1 MKYVLLTLLILSN
14 SFCLATAQINSESVK
29 TESVYLHT
37 DKNIYIAGENLFYAL
52 YLKGSPGRI
61 SKYVY
66 MVLRDRYNRPVTQSR
81 VEINNLTAFGNVYIP
96 DTLRSDIYQ
105 LICYTNSMRNEGEN
119 SYFTRE
125 IVVANRF
132 DKKLELFDS
141 TLYTGQEVPSPDQYF
156 SHKTGNENLI
166 IQIDKQVFSPGEK
179 VTFSIE
185 TKNITK
191 DSLTRLSVSVN
202 EILPGIPDEPSIVDY
217 FSDNNKATEPEN
229 LIQYHSNYQSEING
243 ASIQGRILAVRKSD
257 NRSAIDNRV
266 SEADNKP
273 YTLLI
278 STPDSIANM
287 QFATTDSS
295 GAFRILLNPYYEGKE
310 LIIRLKENANA
321 IIELDDNFKLLQPF
335 VPSDL
340 LNVRGIKSYLIR
352 SINIYDVKRYYN
364 IKTEIDSVKASRQ
377 SAAIPRVYYRP
388 NSRVFPADYLQLPDF
403 VEISRELLSSMKV
416 RKSDDNYIMSFTD
429 PQIKGF
435 RNVEPVVF
443 LDGVPVNDINQIIN
457 LGSGQ
462 IRCIDMLPAIRY
474 FGEMSFAGILAVY
487 SKNMEINN
495 IQFTTPSI
503 RYQALS
509 SQNNT
514 KPDLYK
520 PTSVNKHIP
529 DVRQMLLWKP
539 DLILHNKEKQ
549 QIECYA
555 SDLRANYRITIQGIT
570 SSGLPIS
577 GSAIFTVKSKSK

>member
-185 TKNITK
+185 TKNITQ

-457 LGSGQ
+457 LGSSQ
-462 IRCIDMLPAIRY
+462 IRRIDMLPAIRY

-495 IQFTTPSI
+495 IQFTTPGI

-570 SSGLPIS
+570 SSGFPVS

>member
-185 TKNITK
+185 TKNITQ

-321 IIELDDNFKLLQPF
+321 IIELDDNFKFIQPF

-495 IQFTTPSI
+495 IQFTTPGI

-514 KPDLYK
+514 KPDLYI

>member
-14 SFCLATAQINSESVK
+14 SFCLAIAQINSESVK

-185 TKNITK
+185 TKNITQ

-495 IQFTTPSI
+495 IQFTTPGI

-549 QIECYA
+549 QIECWV

>member
-14 SFCLATAQINSESVK
+14 SFCSATAQINSESVK

-185 TKNITK
+185 TKNITQ

-388 NSRVFPADYLQLPDF
+388 NSRVFPADYLQLSDF

-435 RNVEPVVF
+435 RNVEPIVF

-495 IQFTTPSI
+495 IQFTTPGI

-549 QIECYA
+549 QIECWV

>member
-185 TKNITK
+185 TKNITQ

-416 RKSDDNYIMSFTD
+416 RKSDDNYIMSFTE

-495 IQFTTPSI
+495 IQFTTPGI

-555 SDLRANYRITIQGIT
+555 SDLRTNYRITIQGIT
-570 SSGLPIS
+570 SSGLPVS